1 MWVQGLGFPGFGVSW
16 GSGCGGVGFVG
27 SGFRV
32 SRLWGFM
39 GFRVWG
45 CRVCGFRVQ
54 GFQALGFHGV

>member
-16 GSGCGGVGFVG
+16 GLGCGGVGFVG